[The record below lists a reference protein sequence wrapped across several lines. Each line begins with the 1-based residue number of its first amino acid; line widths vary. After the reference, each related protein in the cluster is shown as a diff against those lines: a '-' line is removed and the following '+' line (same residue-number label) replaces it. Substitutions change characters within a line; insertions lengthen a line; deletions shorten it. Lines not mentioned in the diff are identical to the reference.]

1 MRLDGKVAIVTGGS
15 AGIGGA
21 VTRAFAAA
29 GCKVVIADF
38 DDAASTAMVEE
49 LGETVLFS
57 HCDVRDAGD
66 IQAAV
71 DMAVTRFGGL
81 DIVVNNAGAGHGG
94 GLEGTTIEDWHRV
107 MDTNL
112 TAAFLMMK
120 AALPHL
126 KARPGASVLNTSSVS
141 GIRGDYGLFVYN
153 TTKAGLANM
162 TRSLALDLAKDGIRV
177 NAVCPGLIE
186 TKMTSALKTFPGG
199 LELWTNR
206 IPMRRQGTPD
216 EAAAAF
222 LFLASDLASY
232 VTGSLLVVDGGL
244 TAQSGFPSPDDF
256 MAAAGAGA

>member
-21 VTRAFAAA
+21 VTRAFAGA
-29 GCKVVIADF
+29 GCKVLIADI
-38 DDAASTAMVEE
+38 DEAASAAMVAE
-49 LGETVLFS
+49 LGDAVLFS
-57 HCDVRDAGD
+57 RCDVRSADD

-71 DMAVTRFGGL
+71 DKAAASFGGL

-94 GLEGTTIEDWHRV
+94 GLEATTIEDWHRV
-107 MDTNL
+107 IDTNL
-112 TAAFLMMK
+112 TAAFLMIK

-153 TTKAGLANM
+153 ATKAGLANM
-162 TRSLALDLAKDGIRV
+162 TRSLALDLAREGIRV

-186 TKMTSALKTFPGG
+186 TNMTAALKSLPGG
-199 LELWTNR
+199 LDLWSGR
-206 IPMRRQGTPD
+206 IPMRRPGTPA

-232 VTGSLLVVDGGL
+232 ITGSLLVVDGGL
-244 TAQSGFPSPDDF
+244 TAQSSFPSPDDM
-256 MAAAGAGA
+256 MAAAGASH

>member
-15 AGIGGA
+15 AGIGGG

-29 GCKVVIADF
+29 GCKVLIADI
-38 DDAASTAMVEE
+38 DEATSTALVEE
-49 LGETVLFS
+49 LGDAVLFS
-57 HCDVRDAGD
+57 RCDVRSADD

-71 DMAVTRFGGL
+71 DKAVAHFGGL

-94 GLEGTTIEDWHRV
+94 GLEGTTLDDWHRV
-107 MDTNL
+107 IDTNL
-112 TAAFLMMK
+112 TAAFLMTK

-126 KARPGASVLNTSSVS
+126 RARPGASVLNTGSVS
-141 GIRGDYGLFVYN
+141 SLFGDYGLFVYN
-153 TTKAGLANM
+153 ATKAGLANM

-177 NAVCPGLIE
+177 NAVCPGLID
-186 TKMTSALKTFPGG
+186 TNMTSALKSFPGG
-199 LELWTNR
+199 FDIWSNR
-206 IPMRRQGTPD
+206 IPLRRPGTPA

-244 TAQSGFPSPDDF
+244 TAQSGFPSPDDM
-256 MAAAGAGA
+256 MAAAGAG